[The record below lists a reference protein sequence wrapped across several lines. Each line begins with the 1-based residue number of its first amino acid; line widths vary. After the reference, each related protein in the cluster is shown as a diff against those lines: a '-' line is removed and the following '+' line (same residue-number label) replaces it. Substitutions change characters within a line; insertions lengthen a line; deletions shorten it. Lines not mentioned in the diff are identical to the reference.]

1 MSWDTLPK
9 NEFILENE
17 SPKEFCDMKK
27 IFAILLALCLFASL
41 LPMTVMAE
49 NPTVKISFR
58 NPGTGVSAATV
69 TVNPGD
75 TAYVVTTDGQVFA
88 KWEEADAPTDKYVK
102 VEYPAEGDAVVNVT
116 MKNIDYKNEATS
128 DWSSHAIEFS
138 KAEYKVVITLE
149 GENKMQAGSVSCIK
163 SYALGGVTIT
173 GAGKLVTNQTGSVA
187 GTIWMASGSGD
198 LLIKDTTL
206 DMSVLQGNH
215 SLHHAILSNSGNV
228 TFDNVKIT
236 SNTQGGGLIYF
247 GQPQKSGDQVGR
259 YTPDPDDTRK
269 LTIKDSEI
277 TATVLEN
284 KTIFASA
291 APAIISNSTLK
302 LSSKSGN
309 GPLISPAP
317 TFEGDY
323 TAIAGLVKN
332 ADKLDKLKVYDAKKL
347 ASYTYIYI
355 VPGIQD
361 LIPTEPPTQP
371 TEPSVP
377 EVTTPSTPD
386 ATTPSTPDT
395 STPDESKPTE
405 SKPTESKPATD
416 NKPSESKPATNNQ
429 PDATD
434 PAKGGKAGKNNTMVV
449 VLIILIVVCVA
460 VAGTFGVLF
469 YLKKKKAQ

>member
-1 MSWDTLPK
+1 
-9 NEFILENE
+9 
-17 SPKEFCDMKK
+17 MKK

-49 NPTVKISFR
+49 NPAVKIYFR

-69 TVNPGD
+69 TVNPGE
-75 TAYVVTTDGQVFA
+75 TIYVVTTDEQVFT
-88 KWEEADAPTDKYVK
+88 KWAEADAPTDKYVK

-116 MKNIDYKNEATS
+116 MKNIDYKSEVTG

-149 GENKMQAGSVSCIK
+149 GENKVQVGSTSFIK

-173 GAGKLVTNQTGSVA
+173 GAGKLVTNQTGSVS
-187 GTIWMASGSGD
+187 GTIWMATGSGD

-228 TFDNVKIT
+228 TFENAKIT
-236 SNTQGGGLIYF
+236 CNTQGGGLIYF

-259 YTPDPDDTRK
+259 YTLDPDDTRK

-277 TATVLEN
+277 TATILEN
-284 KTIFASA
+284 KTIFATK
-291 APAIISNSTLK
+291 APAVISNSTLK

-309 GPLISPAP
+309 GPLFSPAP
-317 TFEGDY
+317 TFEGEY

-332 ADKLDKLKVYDAKKL
+332 AENMDKLKEYNDKKL

-355 VPGIQD
+355 VPGIQN
-361 LIPTEPPTQP
+361 LLPTEPTTEPTTVP
-371 TEPSVP
+371 TEPTTP
-377 EVTTPSTPD
+377 EVTTPD
-386 ATTPSTPDT
+386 ATTPDATTPTEST
-395 STPDESKPTE
+395 PTE
-405 SKPTESKPATD
+405 SKPTESKPA
-416 NKPSESKPATNNQ
+416 ESKPAESKPAQADKDNAENNE
-429 PDATD
+429 DAE
-434 PAKGGKAGKNNTMVV
+434 GGNAMTV
-449 VLIILIVVCVA
+449 VLIILVVLVVA
-460 VAGTFGVLF
+460 VGATFGVLF
-469 YLKKKKAQ
+469 YLKKKKQA